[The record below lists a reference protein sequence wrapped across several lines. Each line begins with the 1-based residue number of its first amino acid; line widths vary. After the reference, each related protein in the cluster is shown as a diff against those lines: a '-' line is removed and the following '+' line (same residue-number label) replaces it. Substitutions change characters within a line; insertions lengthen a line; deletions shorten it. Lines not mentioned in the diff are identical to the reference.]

1 MLALRTHR
9 TAPQARARLELTA
22 GTRAALPA
30 VRASAMKAIATRLA
44 ALTGH
49 ASVVH
54 HILPVRALA
63 AHARRPKTTSA
74 PLLC

>member
-22 GTRAALPA
+22 RTRAALPA